1 MRPLEVRRK
10 GESRGHRPPSLHRP
24 ESGGQQ
30 SIVLPWRAAVCTIPA
45 AMAETRIEH
54 IYNCSE
60 DTFWNEVFFDD
71 EYNRRLFKEALA
83 FPVYE
88 QVDRKETDSEI
99 RRSIKVVPKLGPMP
113 GPLKAV
119 IGEGIGYQE
128 NGVYDKKTRR
138 YTIDITPNKLADK
151 VTIKGLLYT
160 EPRGADKCNRV
171 FECSVTAKIFGV
183 GGMLEKRVIAD
194 MQESY
199 AKGAEF
205 TNRYLAE
212 KSG

>member
-1 MRPLEVRRK
+1 
-10 GESRGHRPPSLHRP
+10 
-24 ESGGQQ
+24 
-30 SIVLPWRAAVCTIPA
+30 
-45 AMAETRIEH
+45 MADTRIEH

-60 DTFWNEVFFDD
+60 DTFWNQIFFDE
-71 EYNRRLFKEALA
+71 EYNRRLFKEALE

-88 QVDRKETDSEI
+88 QTEFKETDSEV

-119 IGEGIGYQE
+119 IGEGIGYVE
-128 NGVYDKKTRR
+128 NGVLDKKTRR

-151 VTIKGLLYT
+151 VTIKGKLYT
-160 EPRGADKCNRV
+160 EPKGDGKCNRV
-171 FECSVTAKIFGV
+171 FECTVTAKIFGV

-199 AKGAEF
+199 SRGAKF
-205 TNRYLAE
+205 TNEYIAE
-212 KSG
+212 KKL

>member
-1 MRPLEVRRK
+1 
-10 GESRGHRPPSLHRP
+10 
-24 ESGGQQ
+24 
-30 SIVLPWRAAVCTIPA
+30 
-45 AMAETRIEH
+45 MADTRIEH

-60 DTFWNEVFFDD
+60 DTFWNQIFFDE
-71 EYNRRLFKEALA
+71 EYNRRLFKEALE

-88 QVDRKETDSEI
+88 QTEFKETDSEV

-119 IGEGIGYQE
+119 IGEGIGYVE
-128 NGVYDKKTRR
+128 NGVLDKRTRR

-151 VTIKGLLYT
+151 VTIKGKLYT
-160 EPRGADKCNRV
+160 EPKGDGKCNRV

-199 AKGAEF
+199 SKGAKF
-205 TNRYLAE
+205 TNEYIAE
-212 KSG
+212 KKL